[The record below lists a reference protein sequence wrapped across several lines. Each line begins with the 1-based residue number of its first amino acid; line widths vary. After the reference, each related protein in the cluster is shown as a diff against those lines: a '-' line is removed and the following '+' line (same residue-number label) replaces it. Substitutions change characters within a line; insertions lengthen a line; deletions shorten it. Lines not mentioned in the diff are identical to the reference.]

1 MKTLTD
7 KLEFKKE
14 LPEVS
19 SHDYLERFNLRMEKA
34 KTSYPIPVDTKEYQA
49 RGNLA
54 MEYTYRHFKS
64 KEKKGET
71 FTNDEIN
78 KFYDYKCSEVNAKS
92 FYAIR
97 QTYIKTWNQLIS
109 G

>member
-7 KLEFKKE
+7 KLEFKPE

-19 SHDYLERFNLRMEKA
+19 PHDYIERFNPRMKKA
-34 KTSYPIPVDTKEYQA
+34 DFPIPVDTKESEA

-64 KEKKGET
+64 KEKKGEA

-78 KFYDYKCSEVNAKS
+78 DFYNSKCRKVNAKS
-92 FYAIR
+92 VGAIR